1 MWEYRIVVAN
11 GVLSLTQLNE
21 MGQDGWELV
30 DVIQWPSQI
39 VPNQYALHYHFKRP
53 VGIQGEKVPIKKQQ
67 LSVVSPHSDSSHG
80 SDKAKGTDEI
90 KVNRE

>member
-1 MWEYRIVVAN
+1 
-11 GVLSLTQLNE
+11 L
-21 MGQDGWELV
+21 GQDGWELV

-53 VGIQGEKVPIKKQQ
+53 VGVQSEKVPVKK
-67 LSVVSPHSDSSHG
+67 LTIVNDIPHG
-80 SDKAKGTDEI
+80 SDKVKGTDEI